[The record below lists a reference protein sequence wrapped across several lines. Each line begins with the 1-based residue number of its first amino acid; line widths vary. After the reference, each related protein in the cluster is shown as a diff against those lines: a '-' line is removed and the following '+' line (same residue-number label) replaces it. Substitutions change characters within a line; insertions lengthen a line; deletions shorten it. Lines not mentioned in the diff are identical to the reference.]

1 MSEESPLAGLAPALA
16 EALTGRGYTTLTE
29 VQQKALDPTLVGRDL
44 QIASRTG
51 SGKTLAVGFVLAE
64 SLAAPGSGTKAL
76 LIAPTR
82 ELAAQL
88 GQELSWLYK
97 PAGYRVTVVAGG
109 ASARNE
115 ERALA
120 GHPQVV
126 VGTPGRLLDHL
137 TRGALDASLV
147 SALVLD
153 EADQLL
159 DLGFRDELLAIL
171 EQLPTERR
179 THLVSA
185 TFSREVLG
193 LAKRFQ
199 QNPVMLEGTRLGAA
213 HSDIQHVVHVVRDD
227 DIDDALVNLLLL
239 APDERALLF
248 VRTRAGAKLLAERL
262 NEAGMAALAISG
274 ELEQR
279 ERNQTL
285 ASFRRG
291 QVRTLVATDVA
302 ARGLD
307 VPEVT
312 RVIHVASPQNLEGLT
327 HRSGRTGRAGK
338 KGTSIILVPPSGRE
352 RLRSLLSRAKIQ
364 AQWNDVPGPVEIRQA
379 ADRRLVE
386 GLGAAPPPSDEL
398 MTLAS
403 TLLASQDPV
412 ELVAKLLDRTGHLG
426 PTEARPVRAFGP
438 TPRRTPD
445 RQEPSRS
452 QPDRRPQR
460 PAPEKHAPSP
470 KAKAPRLER
479 EHLRVLPPLPP
490 ETELE
495 VQSPVMDEVLAALE
509 LEQATMAPAPVRE
522 QAEVS
527 PVVAE
532 VLLAMPAAPA
542 PAPKAKVKHEAEPRT
557 ERHAQGA
564 SEVRPD
570 RPARTDRAPR
580 MDREPRTE
588 REPRTDREP
597 RVAREPRADRE
608 PHIERAVRSERS
620 ERGPAPGRRDRPETQ
635 FVPFEINWGEA
646 EGADARRLLAMVCR
660 RGRIEG
666 DLVGAIRIGRSG
678 SIFEVRADAVPTF
691 SRAIERPD
699 PRNPDLLIQALGA
712 PRVYGK
718 KKARPAAAAP
728 VDGGYG
734 PPKRKSHR
742 LRSE

>member
-29 VQQKALDPTLVGRDL
+29 VQQKTLDPALVGRDL

-64 SLAAPGSGTKAL
+64 SLGAEGAGPKAL

-88 GQELSWLYK
+88 GQELSWLYR
-97 PAGYRVTVVAGG
+97 PSGYRVTVVAGG

-120 GHPQVV
+120 SHPQVV

-227 DIDDALVNLLLL
+227 DLDDALVNLLLL

-262 NEAGMAALAISG
+262 NEAGLAALAISG

-312 RVIHVASPQNLEGLT
+312 RVIHVAAPQNLEGLT

-338 KGTSIILVPPSGRE
+338 KGTSIILVPPNGRE
-352 RLRSLLSRAKIQ
+352 RLRTLLSRAKIQ
-364 AQWNDVPGPVEIRQA
+364 AQWSDVPGPVEIRQA

-386 GLGAAPPPSDEL
+386 GLGAAPTPSDEL

-403 TLLASQDPV
+403 TLLTSQDPV

-426 PTEARPVRAFGP
+426 PTAARPVRAFGP

-445 RQEPSRS
+445 RQEPPRGAA
-452 QPDRRPQR
+452 DRRPHPSASTK
-460 PAPEKHAPSP
+460 PALN
-470 KAKAPRLER
+470 AKAPRPER

-490 ETELE
+490 EPE
-495 VQSPVMDEVLAALE
+495 VEAQSPVMDQVLAALQ
-509 LEQATMAPAPVRE
+509 LEHTPPATVRE
-522 QAEVS
+522 PVDLS
-527 PVVAE
+527 PVVKE
-532 VLLAMPAAPA
+532 LLLAAPVAPPVAAPQ
-542 PAPKAKVKHEAEPRT
+542 PKAKHHAEARA
-557 ERHAQGA
+557 ERHPHGA
-564 SEVRPD
+564 SEGRPE
-570 RPARTDRAPR
+570 RPARAERAPR
-580 MDREPRTE
+580 LE
-588 REPRTDREP
+588 REPRPESEPRAKREP
-597 RVAREPRADRE
+597 RGEREPGLERAPRADRA
-608 PHIERAVRSERS
+608 ERAA
-620 ERGPAPGRRDRPETQ
+620 APGRRDRPETQ
-635 FVPFEINWGEA
+635 FVPFEINWGED

-666 DLVGAIRIGRSG
+666 DRVGAIRIGRSG
-678 SIFEVRADAVPTF
+678 SIFEVRADVVQTF
-691 SRAIERPD
+691 SRAVERPD
-699 PRNPDLLIQALGA
+699 PRNPDLLIQALGS

-718 KKARPAAAAP
+718 KKARSAAAGP